1 MTNRTVFQ
9 SVITAFSGTVILT
22 VAVIALLLNHLNHS
36 EMNTGDP
43 SGLIITEI
51 ISLNGGSGRSVN
63 PDAVSGS
70 DIHSEP
76 PASETVKESTPNHTS
91 AEKHTADVSDK
102 AAAVKKTETEN
113 RTATKKTRH
122 QQKTRRQESVSKK
135 TASDKSAAEHNSTSP
150 AKINNQTGSSTGTSG
165 EKGKS
170 IEASDSGA
178 SSSSTSGTAKN
189 TAEANHYNKAYGIL
203 VNRARQLHTYPYQAV
218 KRGIEGRG
226 LLTVT
231 INRKGLVVASKLAK
245 SSNSPILDKAMISLG
260 EKLIGFDTGITGMD
274 LMVNIPL
281 VYRLTR

>member
-70 DIHSEP
+70 DIHREP
-76 PASETVKESTPNHTS
+76 TASETVKESTRNHTS

-135 TASDKSAAEHNSTSP
+135 TAFVVVGEDA
-150 AKINNQTGSSTGTSG
+150 GSKLT
-165 EKGKS
+165 
-170 IEASDSGA
+170 
-178 SSSSTSGTAKN
+178 
-189 TAEANHYNKAYGIL
+189 KAQSL
-203 VNRARQLHTYPYQAV
+203 
-218 KRGIEGRG
+218 GIETIDEAE
-226 LLTVT
+226 LL
-231 INRKGLVVASKLAK
+231 RRA
-245 SSNSPILDKAMISLG
+245 NSEG
-260 EKLIGFDTGITGMD
+260 
-274 LMVNIPL
+274 V
-281 VYRLTR
+281 